1 MRNLKRLKKA
11 IGAILAA
18 AVAVCMLVSLGMTG
32 VSAEASNLLLNKRA
46 VISGADR
53 FDFNYDSTDAAKN
66 GVNLTDGNDANQLM
80 LWRKVE
86 NAGFTPDQVYDIE
99 TIFTW
104 DLGAA
109 YDLTGYKLIPAFQ
122 HHGWVLE
129 VSSNGSTWESA
140 AAVTDSGWVESANF
154 SKGNIRHIRVT
165 FNKAKATDVDAQMLQ
180 IKEIELYGTPY
191 VAPATTTTT
200 EEAVTTTTEA
210 VTSTTNEASKGN
222 LIYGKLPTL
231 SGADQFDF
239 SIESVDGNKNGAFL
253 TDGSEEDGRHLML
266 WRKDADA
273 NYTTGNL
280 YDIETIFTWDLGA
293 SYDLTGY
300 KLTPT
305 FNHHAWVLEV
315 SADGNAWESAAAITD
330 SGWTESAD
338 FSKSGV
344 RYVRFTF
351 TKARAV
357 AATELMLQ
365 VKEIY
370 IYGTPAKTPDPDETT
385 TTTKGDN
392 NTPPVLTDPNV
403 VAGKRPTIS
412 GKDTFD
418 YDYDSADPVKNGA
431 YLTDG
436 DQEKQAMLWRKDE
449 GAGYTQDSM
458 VDIETVLTWDL
469 GWEYDLESYKLIPRY
484 EHYAWKLELS
494 RDGKTWTTVDTEAD
508 GTWSIEVT
516 FKSLQK
522 NVRYVRFTFTKA
534 LAITSD
540 ELMLQI
546 KEVYV
551 NAKSVSATKPS
562 PGTGEAAVVLPIALV
577 TGGALTALSAAMV
590 LKRRSRKA

>member
-140 AAVTDSGWVESANF
+140 AAVTDSGWAESANF

-239 SIESVDGNKNGAFL
+239 SSESVDGNKNGAFL
-253 TDGSEEDGRHLML
+253 TDGSEEDGRHL
-266 WRKDADA
+266 
-273 NYTTGNL
+273 
-280 YDIETIFTWDLGA
+280 
-293 SYDLTGY
+293 
-300 KLTPT
+300 
-305 FNHHAWVLEV
+305 
-315 SADGNAWESAAAITD
+315 
-330 SGWTESAD
+330 
-338 FSKSGV
+338 
-344 RYVRFTF
+344 
-351 TKARAV
+351 
-357 AATELMLQ
+357 
-365 VKEIY
+365 
-370 IYGTPAKTPDPDETT
+370 
-385 TTTKGDN
+385 
-392 NTPPVLTDPNV
+392 
-403 VAGKRPTIS
+403 
-412 GKDTFD
+412 
-418 YDYDSADPVKNGA
+418 
-431 YLTDG
+431 
-436 DQEKQAMLWRKDE
+436 MLWRKDE

-494 RDGKTWTTVDTEAD
+494 RDGKTWTTADTEAD
-508 GTWSIEVT
+508 GTWSKEVT

-534 LAITSD
+534 LAVTSD

-551 NAKSVSATKPS
+551 NAKAVSATKPS

-577 TGGALTALSAAMV
+577 TGGALIALSAAMV
-590 LKRRSRKA
+590 LKRRSRES